1 MLDLIN
7 LFRHAV
13 ISAGKEPKIIFE
25 RLTAAAQL
33 TEAPAVTLLSGHI
46 DYHGD
51 CSANTAQKLNSEL
64 VKKFGIHSWVHNGST
79 SVGVQEK
86 DDGYAIIL
94 IDIRLERL
102 VEYVYI
108 NSAYG
113 HRTDFLGNRIH
124 ISITTVTP
132 EPSRALDLETILKSV
147 LDPEQSEKLTFTIGA
162 KSTE

>member
-1 MLDLIN
+1 MLDLIS

-13 ISAGKEPKIIFE
+13 ISVGKEPKIIFE

-46 DYHGD
+46 DYHDD
-51 CSANTAQKLNSEL
+51 CSENTAQKLNSEL

-86 DDGYAIIL
+86 DDGYAIIH
-94 IDIRLERL
+94 IDVRLERL
-102 VEYVYI
+102 VEVI

-113 HRTDFLGNRIH
+113 DRTDFLGNRIH
-124 ISITTVTP
+124 VSITTVTP
-132 EPSRALDLETILKSV
+132 EPSRELDLETILKSA
-147 LDPEQSEKLTFTIGA
+147 LDPEQQEKLTFTLGA
-162 KSTE
+162 KST